1 MAQRTIILK
10 GFRGSIVGAI
20 SDSNFSKLR
29 ITRAYINLL
38 CLPQGDVG
46 MISLAWIGNYEVR
59 MLDVPQTGAADEPL
73 FLIELFDHDAQS
85 QLDSRVCYEIEQGAA
100 AFEAFVSRRN
110 VPIPRELPALSHL
123 ATNEAVNCCGA

>member
-59 MLDVPQTGAADEPL
+59 MLDVPQTADEPL

-100 AFEAFVSRRN
+100 AFEAFVSR
-110 VPIPRELPALSHL
+110 
-123 ATNEAVNCCGA
+123 